1 MVKSRVSHFEC
12 AVMVDNYDKDYL
24 VKLNRAMR
32 SKGQGHGFVL
42 AGNLGLYGYTFVDF
56 G

>member
-1 MVKSRVSHFEC
+1 MKFRSAHYEC
-12 AVMVDNYDKDYL
+12 AVLVDNYDKEYL
-24 VKLNRAMR
+24 ISVNRAMR
-32 SKGQGHGFVL
+32 LKGQGHGFVL